1 MGKQYI
7 LAIDRGQSKI
17 KAALYNSEAEVAFVN
32 SEECQEIQARQPLS
46 LIHI

>member
-17 KAALYNSEAEVAFVN
+17 KAALCNDEVEVVFVN
-32 SEECQEIQARQPLS
+32 QKNARKYRLDNRDGQNR
-46 LIHI
+46 I